1 LSNKP
6 QPLPADERSPRLSL
20 ERVPELRLVLTAGGA
35 ASIFGALYGYL
46 ASRSP
51 NELGGIELVIAAAA
65 LAAAFAIPGRLGAW
79 LPAAAVG
86 GLLVAETLGGRFDE
100 GLGGSELGLVSCL
113 VVALACAS
121 IVRFGLR
128 RRDIELALAL
138 DAVSELTHRDPVV
151 DQLSGA
157 RTLTW
162 LEAEVERARR
172 HHHELALVLVEPD
185 RFDDFHALGGAVEQ
199 ELLEAVA
206 EVIGRELRA
215 TDVALRHGS
224 SGFSLV
230 LPETSAGGARVAA
243 ERLRLLLPLAI
254 GETALGAL
262 SLSVGVA
269 VFPRDASTNGE
280 LVDVAGLALAR
291 AQELGGNRTIC
302 ASTDGGAPPGWS
314 LRDERERQTGAHVD

>member
-1 LSNKP
+1 
-6 QPLPADERSPRLSL
+6 
-20 ERVPELRLVLTAGGA
+20 VPELRLVLTAGGA

-51 NELGGIELVIAAAA
+51 NALGGVELVIAATA
-65 LAAAFAIPGRLGAW
+65 LGGAFAIPGRLGAW
-79 LPAAAVG
+79 LPTAAVG
-86 GLLVAETLGGRFDE
+86 VLLVAETVGGRFE
-100 GLGGSELGLVSCL
+100 HGIHGSELGLVSCL

-128 RRDIELALAL
+128 RRDVELALAL
-138 DAVSELTHRDPVV
+138 DAVSELTQRDPVV
-151 DQLSGA
+151 EQLSGA

-172 HHHELALVLVEPD
+172 HHHELALVLIEPD

-215 TDVALRHGS
+215 TDVALRHGP

-230 LPETSAGGARVAA
+230 LPETAAGGARVAA

-254 GETALGAL
+254 GETALGVL
-262 SLSVGVA
+262 SLSIGVA
-269 VFPRDASTNGE
+269 IFPRDAATNGE
-280 LVDVAGLALAR
+280 LVEVARRALAR

-302 ASTDGGAPPGWS
+302 ASTDGGLPPGWS
-314 LRDERERQTGAHVD
+314 LRDEGERHAGAGVD